1 MALTL
6 HPNSGASILVELQEW
21 DQRRPNNDCRLR
33 GRSFAGNPAARQF
46 AETLRRR
53 VEIREGY
60 EGIEITS
67 SSFVGRVD
75 IGSLRI
81 AIRPKLPMMPLACLL
96 RYAYG
101 LRDLSTVEETLA
113 PSTRNGLHDLLISL
127 LADEIEELL
136 HRGLSRRYVPLS
148 ETLAN
153 PKGRILVESL
163 ARRGGVRE
171 AQLPCRH
178 FERRVDWHLNQV
190 LRAGLDTASRMTQ
203 DRDLR
208 RRVHQIADM
217 FGDVKHLARL
227 DTAAIDCAER
237 GLTRLTLTSAP
248 ALTIIR
254 LLHDMLGVAFNKES
268 EPSRMPGF
276 LFDMNT
282 FFQRLLSRFLHENLV
297 AQRVVDERG
306 IRNVFA
312 YAGPK
317 PRTAPIPRPDYA
329 LYEGRK
335 LRGFLDAKYRDA
347 WERWIPAE
355 WLYQL
360 SIYALASP
368 DQVSV
373 LLYASTEADACDER
387 IEVRPPVW
395 LPGRG
400 PACVILRPVVL
411 THLAELVGPK
421 QGRQMAIRRR
431 QLAEKLT
438 SFEATTTSPPAGH
451 RHVCEG

>member
-1 MALTL
+1 MA
-6 HPNSGASILVELQEW
+6 A
-21 DQRRPNNDCRLR
+21 
-33 GRSFAGNPAARQF
+33 F
-46 AETLRRR
+46 
-53 VEIREGY
+53 
-60 EGIEITS
+60 
-67 SSFVGRVD
+67 RVD
-75 IGSLRI
+75 MSHF
-81 AIRPKLPMMPLACLL
+81 PK
-96 RYAYG
+96 
-101 LRDLSTVEETLA
+101 TQETRKA
-113 PSTRNGLHDLLISL
+113 G
-127 LADEIEELL
+127 
-136 HRGLSRRYVPLS
+136 
-148 ETLAN
+148 
-153 PKGRILVESL
+153 ILVESL

-178 FERRVDWHLNQV
+178 FERRADWHLNRV
-190 LRAGLDTASRMTQ
+190 LRAGLETASRMTE

-217 FGDVKHLARL
+217 FGDVERVARL
-227 DTAAIDCAER
+227 DAAAIDGAER

-254 LLHDMLGVAFNKES
+254 FLHDMLGVAFDKGS

-276 LFDMNT
+276 LFDMNS

-312 YAGPK
+312 YVGPK

-329 LYEGRK
+329 LYEGGN

-373 LLYASTEADACDER
+373 LLYASMAADARDER

-411 THLAELVGPK
+411 TQLAELVDPK
-421 QGRQMAIRRR
+421 RGRQMAIRRR

-438 SFEATTTSPPAGH
+438 SFEARTTSAQRVTVASPAM
-451 RHVCEG
+451 VKV